1 MDTHKVLK
9 RISAGLL
16 ALILASGAFSAEI
29 ADNGF
34 ADGLAVAAS
43 AAETE
48 TKASELVRIKAK
60 APTCTQDGNCEYW
73 YDPVSDRRYSDENGE
88 NEITK
93 AQTVIEATDH
103 NYGEPVFRSSRT
115 PKGTWYISIYFNCSA
130 CENVL
135 YGTLPAECTVISEP
149 TVNAEGLV
157 SLTADFKGEVG
168 KYTMEAVIPKLSVTK
183 YNALK
188 PTCTDDGN
196 IEFYIDENRT
206 IYVLEGDTF
215 VEYDGDVGIPATGH
229 SYNEPVWS
237 WSDDLT
243 SATAKF
249 TCEKCGKTETVKAA
263 VAINDRPV
271 TCTENGE
278 TVYTATVEFEGKTYT
293 DVIKTGIA
301 ANGHSYNDSYDEPV
315 WSWSDDLTSATAKFT
330 CKYCGDEQTAEAVI
344 FKKAVSPTYTSE
356 GKTVYTASVTLNGK
370 TYTDVKEVKIDKL
383 PYTAPKITWQAGEGM
398 VKLTWTA
405 VENAEKYAVYE
416 YVGGKWQALGQGTGT
431 SFDIKNLKPGTNH
444 GVAVIAKVGGKWV
457 NDVSNAVTVSPKG
470 EKMRPYP
477 VVKSQTCKNRFR
489 LKWSAVE
496 DAEKYGLAVY
506 QSGKWVPKVQFGAD
520 VTEYTSPSMKK
531 GEYKLLVAAKVGG
544 KWILDNADS
553 RAVTVSPG

>member
-196 IEFYIDENRT
+196 IEFYIDEKGT

-215 VEYDGDVGIPATGH
+215 VEYDGDVWIPATGH

-237 WSDDLT
+237 
-243 SATAKF
+243 
-249 TCEKCGKTETVKAA
+249 
-263 VAINDRPV
+263 R
-271 TCTENGE
+271 
-278 TVYTATVEFEGKTYT
+278 
-293 DVIKTGIA
+293 
-301 ANGHSYNDSYDEPV
+301 
-315 WSWSDDLTSATAKFT
+315 SDDLTSATAKFT

-431 SFDIKNLKPGTNH
+431 SFVIKSLKPGTNH

-477 VVKSQTCKNRFR
+477 AVKSQAYKNRFR
-489 LKWSAVE
+489 LKWSAVAG
-496 DAEKYGLAVY
+496 AEKYGLAVY